1 MTSQDATQ
9 PLDTSSPSTCS
20 RPSDTWTLSTSA
32 TSSSRYNLA
41 TRNSSRKSS
50 SRRGSHCAHSSNN
63 KLKCTHNITF
73 RWPLISE
80 SRPRDVS
87 PSSYI
92 CPPTPMCPRTM
103 WARIHISTQVRHE
116 VWGVFTNKTN
126 GPVCMCEWW
135 LWSWGGS
142 RWVCYSGCWKFP
154 GSYIYIYICMNP

>member
-1 MTSQDATQ
+1 MTSQDAPQ
-9 PLDTSSPSTCS
+9 PLVTSSPSTCS

-63 KLKCTHNITF
+63 KLKCTHNSIVGAC

-87 PSSYI
+87 PSCYM
-92 CPPTPMCPRTM
+92 CPPTT
-103 WARIHISTQVRHE
+103 
-116 VWGVFTNKTN
+116 
-126 GPVCMCEWW
+126 VCSYYVSEDTHKYTGQTRG
-135 LWSWGGS
+135 L
-142 RWVCYSGCWKFP
+142 GCFHKQNQWT
-154 GSYIYIYICMNP
+154 CVHV